1 MRHGDQHNFSRA
13 VHPQWEPGADTDR
26 HEQPGITGLVET
38 GASLVG
44 ERHVRIRLVSSC
56 DLTPMGMTRE
66 RQWNTDP
73 GGMIEP
79 LWIVAKQ
86 DMR

>member
-1 MRHGDQHNFSRA
+1 MRHRYEHHFSRA
-13 VHPQWEPGADTDR
+13 VHPQREPGADTDR
-26 HEQPGITGLVET
+26 HEQPRITGLVET

-44 ERHVRIRLVSSC
+44 ERHVRIGLVSSC
-56 DLTPMGMTRE
+56 DLTSMGMTRE
-66 RQWNTDP
+66 RQRNTDT

-86 DMR
+86 KMR